1 MNRRIVAVPGV
12 PQRNY
17 SRLKAGG
24 PGTVFY
30 LETPA
35 GGGAA
40 TLQRYRLSD
49 RRAAPFLTGVAD
61 YVISA
66 DTHKMLYRG
75 GGGGGGRGGGR
86 GGGEPAAGPA
96 LFIVDADRNAPQPGA
111 GRLTVQLRMYL
122 DRKAE
127 YKQIFKRRLAQSA
140 RLPVR
145 AEHARRGLEPHGR
158 DVRPDPA
165 VRESPR

>member
-49 RRAAPFLTGVAD
+49 RRAAPFMAGVTD

-66 DTHKMLYRG
+66 TRT
-75 GGGGGGRGGGR
+75 RCCTAV
-86 GGGEPAAGPA
+86 AAGW
-96 LFIVDADRNAPQPGA
+96 RTRRWPG
-111 GRLTVQLRMYL
+111 RW
-122 DRKAE
+122 
-127 YKQIFKRRLAQSA
+127 
-140 RLPVR
+140 
-145 AEHARRGLEPHGR
+145 
-158 DVRPDPA
+158 
-165 VRESPR
+165 